1 MGEKVNH
8 FKDELR
14 RAFMLYALIP
24 VFIIA
29 VFIVGLA
36 FTYWNTSVAE
46 QNRSRLDKTCEML
59 DGKIAGFMQEANEIA
74 ALCDV
79 DALRSGGNSRTAMY
93 ERLYH
98 YTNSVGLETEFYLY
112 DAQMNLLLS
121 NQAQDPEF
129 VSLAK
134 KIDWGIIGQ
143 LRKKPVI
150 PGFDFVTEVKGSTSQ
165 TDLVIGKA
173 ILEKGRIS
181 GYIFFVLPEA
191 QVLNMVAN
199 SQVDFVLKTRSDYA
213 PIRTN
218 ESFTDVLHKMKQEV
232 SRANGYLSF
241 AGRQYYVGKKE
252 ILQGELTVYA
262 LTSIDGIVRQLSNAI
277 LMLIGILTILSVSI
291 VVSVKRQVE
300 EKTMLID
307 RFVEA
312 FSAVK
317 QGRLDMRLDVESNN
331 EFQIISDAY
340 NMMLSSLQ
348 ELMQNNHERA
358 RATVISEI
366 KQLESQFNPHFLFN
380 TLENIKFMIKLE
392 PDAASKMIVALSN
405 LLRYSI
411 NEKGSEVTIREDMA
425 YTQNYLDIQKSRFGQ
440 RLDYIIKIPQEIEN
454 CIIPKLIIQ
463 PIIENA
469 VKYGFRDCNKVMVRI
484 EIRISEEKLVILI
497 DNNGTTIEPEEL
509 AAIRA
514 MLAATH
520 NSSEHSGLYNVN
532 RRIKLMYGEAYGL
545 ELVSGEAEGTRVK
558 IVLPVRGNDGSEG

>member
-1 MGEKVNH
+1 MNH

-24 VFIIA
+24 TFIIA
-29 VFIVGLA
+29 VFIIGLA
-36 FTYWNTSVAE
+36 FTYWNTTVAE
-46 QNRSRLDKTCEML
+46 QNLSRLEGASSTL
-59 DGKIAGFMQEANEIA
+59 NTKISGLMEEANEIA

-79 DALRSGGNSRTAMY
+79 DALRDGQSARTLIY
-93 ERLYH
+93 ERLYQ
-98 YTNSVGLETEFYLY
+98 YTNSVGLQTEFYLY
-112 DAQMNLLLS
+112 DAQMNRLIS
-121 NQAQDPEF
+121 NQQQDPEF
-129 VSLAK
+129 VRLAQR
-134 KIDWGIIGQ
+134 IDWGIIGQ
-143 LRKKPVI
+143 LRKKPAT
-150 PGFDFVTEVKGSTSQ
+150 PGFDFVSAAKGAENQ

-199 SQVDFVLKTRSDYA
+199 SQLDFVVTTRSDYA
-213 PIRTN
+213 PIRTD
-218 ESFTDVLHKMKQEV
+218 ESFSDALHKMKPEV
-232 SRANGYLSF
+232 SRADGYLSLD
-241 AGRQYYVGKKE
+241 GRQYYVGKKE
-252 ILQGELTVYA
+252 ILHGELTVYA
-262 LTSIDGIVRQLSNAI
+262 LTSIDGIVRQLSNAL
-277 LMLIGILTILSVSI
+277 LMLSAILTILSASI

-300 EKTMLID
+300 EKTMIID

-317 QGRLDMRLDVESNN
+317 QGRLDMRLDVKSNN
-331 EFQIISDAY
+331 EFQLISDAY

-348 ELMQNNHERA
+348 ELMQNNHEKA

-411 NEKGSEVTIREDMA
+411 NEKGSEVTISEDMA
-425 YTQNYLDIQKSRFGQ
+425 YTRNYLEIQKSRFGQ
-440 RLDYIIKIPQEIEN
+440 RLDYLIGIPQELEN

-469 VKYGFRDCNKVMVRI
+469 VKYGFRDCNKIMVKI
-484 EIRISEEKLVILI
+484 GIRISGEKLVVSI
-497 DNNGTTIEPEEL
+497 DNNGAMIEPEEL
-509 AAIRA
+509 EAIRA
-514 MLAATH
+514 MLTATH

-532 RRIKLMYGEAYGL
+532 RRIKLMYGEEYGL
-545 ELVSGEAEGTRVK
+545 EIVSGEADGTSVK
-558 IVLPVRGNDGSEG
+558 MILPVRQQKNGAEPE